1 MKLSK
6 LFKITEQVSVWA
18 RIPQHCLA
26 QSKTSAYN
34 QHTMLPAGNLAEL
47 VYLNGHPQRGA
58 NVREESYE
66 EWELARTRVDRRVKG
81 HSRGPLAVRMIMNE
95 MNPVRT
101 EKLQECQE
109 AQKVKAI
116 HFTILSRATLHVE
129 DFPSGMQQENP
140 SVAGVVI
147 YI

>member
-1 MKLSK
+1 M
-6 LFKITEQVSVWA
+6 
-18 RIPQHCLA
+18 
-26 QSKTSAYN
+26 
-34 QHTMLPAGNLAEL
+34 
-47 VYLNGHPQRGA
+47 
-58 NVREESYE
+58 
-66 EWELARTRVDRRVKG
+66 DRRVKG
-81 HSRGPLAVRMIMNE
+81 HSRGPLAARIIMNE

-129 DFPSGMQQENP
+129 DLPSGMQQENP
-140 SVAGVVI
+140 SVAGGVI